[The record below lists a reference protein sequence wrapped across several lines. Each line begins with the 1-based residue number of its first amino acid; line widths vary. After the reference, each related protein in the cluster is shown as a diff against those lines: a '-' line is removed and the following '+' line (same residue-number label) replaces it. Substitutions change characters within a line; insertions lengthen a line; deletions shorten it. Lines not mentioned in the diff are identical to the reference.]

1 MKYYKHNIMFNR
13 IAIISKY
20 LTLNW
25 MMKLKTEDI
34 FKYLHEIT
42 MA

>member
-1 MKYYKHNIMFNR
+1 MFNK
-13 IAIISKY
+13 IAIINKY

-34 FKYLHEIT
+34 VKYLHELT
-42 MA
+42 MAQ